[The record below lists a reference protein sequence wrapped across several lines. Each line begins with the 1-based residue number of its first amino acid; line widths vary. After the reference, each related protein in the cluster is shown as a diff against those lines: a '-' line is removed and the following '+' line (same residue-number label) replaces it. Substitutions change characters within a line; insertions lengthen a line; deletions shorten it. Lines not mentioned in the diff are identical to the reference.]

1 MTRKNRLSVRMA
13 VLSLT
18 LLLTTNLMAQ
28 ELQPFVY
35 AGLGVSEYVH
45 QGSGEASWKLGGG
58 TDWQFHKHWGVR
70 PMLELTRKGADEL
83 LLSNYREHTWYTRMY
98 YVEMPVV
105 AYYTGRLSKAWTIQ
119 AGAGPYAAYG
129 LWGKMHIFHGD
140 ESYHVFGSEMDFKR
154 FDYGYQLMAQVR
166 KNHWAFSF
174 TAERGFVKLTDK
186 FYKASPYNRVFHIN
200 AMYYF

>member
-1 MTRKNRLSVRMA
+1 MRMA
-13 VLSLT
+13 LLSLA
-18 LLLTTNLMAQ
+18 LFLTANLMAQ
-28 ELQPFVY
+28 KPLPFVY
-35 AGLGVSEYVH
+35 AGLGVSDY
-45 QGSGEASWKLGGG
+45 GSPAIGVSSWKLGGG
-58 TDWQFHKHWGVR
+58 SDWQFHEHWGVR
-70 PMLELTRKGADEL
+70 PMLELTQKGADEL

-105 AYYTGRLSKAWTIQ
+105 AYYTGRLSKDWTIQ

-154 FDYGYQLMAQVR
+154 FDYGYQLMVQVR

-174 TAERGFVKLTDK
+174 TAERGLVKLTDK

>member
-1 MTRKNRLSVRMA
+1 MRMA
-13 VLSLT
+13 LLSLA
-18 LLLTTNLMAQ
+18 LFLTANVMAQ
-28 ELQPFVY
+28 KLQPFVY
-35 AGLGVSEYVH
+35 IGLG
-45 QGSGEASWKLGGG
+45 GSDYGSDDRSKGSWKLGGG
-58 TDWQFHKHWGVR
+58 AEWSFHKHWGVR

-98 YVEMPVV
+98 YVEIPVV
-105 AYYTGRLSKAWTIQ
+105 AYYTGKLSEKWMIL

-129 LWGKMHIFHGD
+129 LRGKMEMWGD
-140 ESYHVFGSEMDFKR
+140 ESYNVFGSEMDFKR
-154 FDYGYQLMAQVR
+154 FDYGYQLMVQVR

-174 TAERGFVKLTDK
+174 TDERGFVKLTDK